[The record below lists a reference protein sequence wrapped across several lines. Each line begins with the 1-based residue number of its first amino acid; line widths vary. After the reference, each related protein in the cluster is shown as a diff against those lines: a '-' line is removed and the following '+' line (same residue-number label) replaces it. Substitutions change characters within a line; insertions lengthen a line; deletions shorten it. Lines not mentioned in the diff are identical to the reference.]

1 MSTTI
6 PSSPAA
12 SEHGGAP
19 TDARATPTP
28 VAPTTLSVPALMGE
42 LPVIRMLTEVV
53 AMHGGCTLDQ
63 VSDLKLAVDQICTL
77 LIEVAVPATEITC
90 RFHTGSDVLRVEVTA
105 TTTGPWGPAPDS
117 LEWRI
122 LEVLA
127 DTIAASEVVA
137 PNGQTT
143 EARVELSIGMPA

>member
-12 SEHGGAP
+12 SDPGGYPA
-19 TDARATPTP
+19 TARATPTT
-28 VAPTTLSVPALMGE
+28 VTPTTLSVPALMGE

-77 LIEVAVPATEITC
+77 LIEVAGPRPTVSNGESWRYLRTPSLRAKC
-90 RFHTGSDVLRVEVTA
+90 LLRTGRQRRRGS
-105 TTTGPWGPAPDS
+105 
-117 LEWRI
+117 
-122 LEVLA
+122 
-127 DTIAASEVVA
+127 
-137 PNGQTT
+137 N
-143 EARVELSIGMPA
+143 